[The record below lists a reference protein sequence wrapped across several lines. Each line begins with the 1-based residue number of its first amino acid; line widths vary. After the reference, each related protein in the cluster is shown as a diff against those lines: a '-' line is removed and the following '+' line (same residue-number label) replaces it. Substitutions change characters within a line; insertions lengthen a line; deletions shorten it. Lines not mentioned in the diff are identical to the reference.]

1 MERSLMT
8 KTHYNQPRER
18 WRGKEERYR
27 GDKGEKMRAV
37 GLGGRQWLDDNKVVE
52 DNKRAK

>member
-1 MERSLMT
+1 MT